1 MRIFKI
7 LLALAVLCIG
17 FEAAAAQS
25 VRFFSA
31 MNDIPLMEGLD
42 ELEGQGFI
50 FDKAEGRIGA
60 LEAQSTHIKAAEAL
74 NYYATSLPQFGW
86 AVKSKN
92 PLTFRREGEQMVLN
106 AQDTPQGLWLKIQ
119 IGPAQ
124 SGLF

>member
-1 MRIFKI
+1 MRLFKI
-7 LLALAVLCIG
+7 LLAISLLCIG

-31 MNDIPLMEGLD
+31 MNDIPLMEGLE

-60 LEAQSTHIKAAEAL
+60 LEAESDRIKAAEAL
-74 NYYATSLPQFGW
+74 NYYALSLPQFGW
-86 AVKSKN
+86 AVKSKT
-92 PLTFRREGEQMVLN
+92 PLTFRREGEELVLS
-106 AQDTPQGLWLKIQ
+106 AQDTPRGLWLKIQ
-119 IGPAQ
+119 IGPSQ